1 MKNKI
6 LSNVIASRRRE
17 RINCGTILSRQRRS
31 NPVSILNS
39 SVMQLISFL
48 ILAAKVLLFTC
59 FFIST
64 QHAIAATTAADEL
77 AQLLNNTRTM
87 QAKFEQF
94 SINRSGARMG
104 QKTTGSMMLE
114 RPGKFRWEIT
124 QPNKQLIIVNKNRTY
139 LYDADLEQ
147 VVKRKVDYNN
157 PSNPAMLLSSPV
169 ESMKA
174 RGQVLTI
181 DNDCQ
186 SRNINVVDCQD
197 LTPSLWFELKPKK
210 QRNQETGYQWI
221 KIHFVNGQLNAM
233 IIADNLD
240 QKSQINFTNVV
251 VNSQIPVKMFI
262 FTPPPNTDVFD
273 AGL

>member
-1 MKNKI
+1 MIMHMHYKNLTTKI
-6 LSNVIASRRRE
+6 IF
-17 RINCGTILSRQRRS
+17 
-31 NPVSILNS
+31 SI
-39 SVMQLISFL
+39 
-48 ILAAKVLLFTC
+48 C

-64 QHAIAATTAADEL
+64 QHAIAATTAANEL
-77 AQLLNNTRTM
+77 AQLLNNTHTM

-169 ESMKA
+169 ESMMLSFK
-174 RGQVLTI
+174 
-181 DNDCQ
+181 
-186 SRNINVVDCQD
+186 INKENKPRQD
-197 LTPSLWFELKPKK
+197 SWFELKPKK
-210 QRNQETGYQWI
+210 QRNKETGYQWI

-251 VNSQIPVKMFI
+251 VNSQIPAKMFI

-273 AGL
+273 AN

>member
-1 MKNKI
+1 MVIAKCWLHRQRSNKRKRESMKNKI

-104 QKTTGSMMLE
+104 QKTTARYLFSIGS
-114 RPGKFRWEIT
+114 GKSPSIYRKGGGSEI
-124 QPNKQLIIVNKNRTY
+124 
-139 LYDADLEQ
+139 
-147 VVKRKVDYNN
+147 
-157 PSNPAMLLSSPV
+157 
-169 ESMKA
+169 
-174 RGQVLTI
+174 
-181 DNDCQ
+181 
-186 SRNINVVDCQD
+186 
-197 LTPSLWFELKPKK
+197 SL
-210 QRNQETGYQWI
+210 RSG
-221 KIHFVNGQLNAM
+221 G
-233 IIADNLD
+233 
-240 QKSQINFTNVV
+240 KSALV
-251 VNSQIPVKMFI
+251 I
-262 FTPPPNTDVFD
+262 FFMEY
-273 AGL
+273 AWCL